1 MLQAH
6 AGDLLRIVTRTESV
20 IVDAGPPSCRDTL
33 ADLLGGQQRCR
44 LLVLTHLDED
54 HYGGLRALMQA
65 TMDGRAPAGMRWPER
80 IWVNDFEP
88 RGTLNALV
96 DGIEDDGAP
105 NELLRVAVDAANA
118 WRQRNPL
125 EVVRAGDRRED
136 DAAERHLDDARI
148 HVAVGPDTFEYLLR
162 RVEAVEGEVPVDDLD
177 AAMRSALELVA
188 LALDLAAHASGER
201 IDLRTRLAEV
211 LRRFEALAARR
222 EPHARTAAH
231 ELRFRDTVVTG
242 RSRAGVRVR
251 TADQAL
257 ADQLRAGDDLRRHMP
272 PEVGG
277 LLHLARDG
285 PVLLEELRRD
295 HEFLTL
301 SDALR
306 ALPGVVVESAT
317 AGRTDRPLRTNLRLD
332 VLGPGAKD
340 LAELRRSWRR
350 IREKGR
356 LHVRRAHLAFL
367 EASLFDASHEHYALD
382 RSVTNRSSIQV
393 LASTSS
399 GYAVLTGDGRPDT
412 LIEGL
417 QRVGVPPT
425 PCVAF
430 KAAHHGSSHNIALDE
445 DPNLT
450 FAMLKPRAVWI
461 SGSGHHPTAAFIDY
475 LRQQRG
481 HLAFEVVATNLNDAL
496 RTIDGVTMAPNGVV
510 STPL

>member
-1 MLQAH
+1 MLQAR
-6 AGDLLRIVTRTESV
+6 AGDLFRIVTRTESV
-20 IVDAGPPSCRDTL
+20 IVDAGPRSCRDTL
-33 ADLLGGQQRCR
+33 ADLLSGQQRCR

-54 HYGGLRALMQA
+54 HYGGLHALMQA

-96 DGIEDDGAP
+96 DGVEDDGAP
-105 NELLRVAVDAANA
+105 DDLLRVAVDAANV

-125 EVVRAGDRRED
+125 EVTGDRRED
-136 DAAERHLDDARI
+136 DWTERHLDDARI

-162 RVEAVEGEVPVDDLD
+162 RVEAVEGKVPADID
-177 AAMRSALELVA
+177 AAILYALELVA
-188 LALDLAAHASGER
+188 LALELEARASGER
-201 IDLRTRLAEV
+201 IDLRTRLAEM
-211 LRRFEALAARR
+211 LRRFEVLAARR

-242 RSRAGVRVR
+242 TSRAGVQIR
-251 TADQAL
+251 TADRAL
-257 ADQLRAGDDLRRHMP
+257 ADQLRAGDDLSQHVP

-367 EASLFDASHEHYALD
+367 EASLFDASHERYALD

-450 FAMLKPRAVWI
+450 FAILKPRAVWI
-461 SGSGHHPTAAFIDY
+461 SGSGHHPTAAFVDY

-496 RTIDGVTMAPNGVV
+496 RTLDGVTTASNGVV